1 MSTPP
6 QDVERGPSRSP
17 SPPPPD
23 FASEQWYS
31 PVSRAY
37 HRIAGSQLMT
47 YAGDAAGW
55 VAENRGQIVSAAVDG
70 LAPAS
75 VALQS
80 IGTGL
85 NDSAQ
90 GARSAYNWGVVLS
103 GAEGL
108 RTVLIQGS
116 RAFRPHPSDPPDV
129 LSGVLG
135 AARVAGAAAYGLA
148 PTAEGRAV
156 GAAVQSLGIAGDYAL
171 YRYRASQ
178 QSQQATP
185 VSSVA
190 PQLPAQEFPST
201 LSVNRMWDAANAQAT
216 DQQSPPATP
225 QNPTPQNPTTQTPT
239 HEPEPSRGGGRG
251 RGQDSSA
258 TTTGTSSRIHKA
270 DPNKPA
276 RRGRKG

>member
-1 MSTPP
+1 MTTPP

-17 SPPPPD
+17 SPPPAD

-31 PVSRAY
+31 PVTRAY
-37 HRIAGSQLMT
+37 HYIAGSQLMT
-47 YAGDAAGW
+47 HAGDAAGW
-55 VAENRGQIVSAAVDG
+55 VAEHRGQIVSAAVDG

-90 GARSAYNWGVVLS
+90 GARSSYNWGVVLS
-103 GAEGL
+103 GADGL

-116 RAFRPHPSDPPDV
+116 RVFRPHPSDPPDV
-129 LSGVLG
+129 LAGVLG

-156 GAAVQSLGIAGDYAL
+156 GAGVQALGMAGEYAL
-171 YRYRASQ
+171 NRHRASQ
-178 QSQQATP
+178 QPQQATP
-185 VSSVA
+185 VPSVA
-190 PQLPAQEFPST
+190 PQLPAQQFPST
-201 LSVNRMWDAANAQAT
+201 LSVNRMWDAANAHAT
-216 DQQSPPATP
+216 DQQSPP
-225 QNPTPQNPTTQTPT
+225 PTPQNPTTQTPT
-239 HEPEPSRGGGRG
+239 HAPESSRGGGRG

-258 TTTGTSSRIHKA
+258 TTTGTSSRAHKA
-270 DPNKPA
+270 DQNNT
-276 RRGRKG
+276 RRGRRG

>member
-1 MSTPP
+1 MTTPP

-17 SPPPPD
+17 SPPPAD

-31 PVSRAY
+31 PVTRAY
-37 HRIAGSQLMT
+37 HYIAGSQLMT
-47 YAGDAAGW
+47 HAGDAAGW
-55 VAENRGQIVSAAVDG
+55 VAEHRGQIVSAAVDG

-90 GARSAYNWGVVLS
+90 GARSSYNWGVVLS
-103 GAEGL
+103 GADGL

-129 LSGVLG
+129 LAGVLG

-148 PTAEGRAV
+148 PTPEGRAV
-156 GAAVQSLGIAGDYAL
+156 GAGVQALGMAGEYAL
-171 YRYRASQ
+171 NRHRASQ
-178 QSQQATP
+178 QPQQATP
-185 VSSVA
+185 VPPVA
-190 PQLPAQEFPST
+190 PQLPAQQFPST
-201 LSVNRMWDAANAQAT
+201 LSVNQMWNAASTNVG
-216 DQQSPPATP
+216 DPQSPTP
-225 QNPTPQNPTTQTPT
+225 RNPTIQTPT
-239 HEPEPSRGGGRG
+239 YAPESSRGGGRG

-258 TTTGTSSRIHKA
+258 TTTGTSSRTHKA
-270 DPNKPA
+270 DPDKPA
-276 RRGRKG
+276 KRGRRG